1 MKRRNLVLLA
11 GAAVLASPVVRAQQG
26 ERTRRVGYLT
36 PATGSPEDLL
46 GVRETRA
53 FIEGLRELGWFDGR
67 NIAVEH
73 RFSGSGRN
81 RTRNNAKELVS
92 LNPDVIVSV
101 GGPSLAALLAE
112 THTIP
117 IIFANVPDP
126 VAGDFVDS
134 LAQPGGNATGIGIS
148 ETSLAGKYLQ
158 LLKDIAPAATR
169 VMVLM
174 EADSPSQEV
183 LANAVARASVSLN
196 IPLVTTSVREV
207 ADYERQ
213 IANFARTPGGG
224 LIVLTNPIVLVNHE
238 HIQNLVAH
246 HRLPAVYTIPN
257 FASTGALV
265 AYGADPVSLLHDAA
279 AYVDK
284 VLRGARPSELPVQ
297 QPTRFFLAVNLTT
310 AKTLGLTVP
319 PSILAQADEVIE

>member
-1 MKRRNLVLLA
+1 
-11 GAAVLASPVVRAQQG
+11 
-26 ERTRRVGYLT
+26 
-36 PATGSPEDLL
+36 
-46 GVRETRA
+46 
-53 FIEGLRELGWFDGR
+53 
-67 NIAVEH
+67 
-73 RFSGSGRN
+73 
-81 RTRNNAKELVS
+81 
-92 LNPDVIVSV
+92 
-101 GGPSLAALLAE
+101 
-112 THTIP
+112 
-117 IIFANVPDP
+117 
-126 VAGDFVDS
+126 
-134 LAQPGGNATGIGIS
+134 
-148 ETSLAGKYLQ
+148 
-158 LLKDIAPAATR
+158 
-169 VMVLM
+169 M
-174 EADSPSQEV
+174 EADSPPQEG
-183 LANAVARASVSLN
+183 LADAVARASVSLG

-207 ADYERQ
+207 ADYERE